1 MNSEWDHPDDNYD
14 WSNESDAKHACHQ
27 PTKPAQERSTSDEAG
42 QEGIAALRAIVGIKP
57 AEPKRIDTTDIESGL
72 ELTDRNHSK
81 I

>member
-27 PTKPAQERSTSDEAG
+27 PTKPAQGRSTSDKAG

-57 AEPKRIDTTDIESGL
+57 AEPAKIDTAAIEA
-72 ELTDRNHSK
+72 ELTRVER
-81 I
+81 